1 MAVKETVVGNKT
13 DGRETVNK
21 APNEKKKKSKTYYY
35 YFVDIIATFLLPMH
49 FYSIYLRTLIL
60 SPLCVDEYTDI
71 TFLFLVKNSE
81 LLVGK

>member
-21 APNEKKKKSKTYYY
+21 ALNEKKKRKTYYY
-35 YFVDIIATFLLPMH
+35 YFVDIIATFLLPMP
-49 FYSIYLRTLIL
+49 FYSIYLRSLIL
-60 SPLCVDEYTDI
+60 SPLCVDEYPDI